1 MPFSMAD
8 VIEQRVGDK
17 KPMPAKIP
25 SQRGEFPFG
34 NKFKTHT
41 IDPVAFHKEVDQIKQ
56 QKVETER
63 AAMLAKLEIKYN
75 ANQT

>member
-1 MPFSMAD
+1 MPFSIQD

-34 NKFKTHT
+34 NKFKTHI
-41 IDPVAFHKEVDQIKQ
+41 IDPVAFRKEVDQIKRAR
-56 QKVETER
+56 ET
-63 AAMLAKLEIKYN
+63 N
-75 ANQT
+75 AN